1 MGVRERIWPGLT
13 ARGVALEV
21 LLAGLGV
28 ALTGSGFG
36 TLDPTTLDLAAVAA
50 ITALMA
56 LALLLVRRTQ
66 PAIPFAVCA
75 ASAALGFSPTA
86 PWLLASYAVGRYSGS
101 WWVRGAAGLGGAV
114 AIAVVADPITV
125 GGWTIVA
132 AATGAIVALPAAL
145 GIWQRTRE
153 QLLGVLR
160 ERAERAEAEREL
172 LAREAVVSERTR
184 IAREMHDAV
193 GHRVSLMVLQAG
205 AIELAAHD
213 AERVELLAGQVQ
225 GAGRR
230 ALAELRQMVGVL
242 RAEDVDDDAPLG
254 PQPELADLPRLV
266 DQAREAGM
274 DVTLTVPADVAIDP
288 ALDPAVGRA
297 AYRIAQEALTNAGK
311 HAPGARVQVA
321 VERGPARLRLRVVN
335 GAPTRPPQPADGD
348 GYGLVGLGERVR
360 TLGGRLTA
368 EPRLD
373 GGFYIDA
380 ELPA

>member
-13 ARGVALEV
+13 ARGIALEAG
-21 LLAGLGV
+21 LAGLGV
-28 ALTGSGFG
+28 VMIVSGFG
-36 TLDPTTLDLAAVAA
+36 TLAPPSLDLGAVAVA
-50 ITALMA
+50 TALMA
-56 LALLLVRRTQ
+56 LGLFLFRRTQ
-66 PAIPFAVCA
+66 PAVPFAVCA
-75 ASAALGFSPTA
+75 VSAALGFSPTG
-86 PWLLASYAVGRYSGS
+86 PWLLASYAVGRYSDS
-101 WWVRGAAGLGGAV
+101 WWVRGGVGMGGAV
-114 AIAVVADPITV
+114 AIAVAADPVTF
-125 GGWTIVA
+125 GGWTVVA

-172 LAREAVVSERTR
+172 LARDAVLSERTR

-205 AIELAAHD
+205 AIELAARD
-213 AERVELLAGQVQ
+213 ADRVEQLAGQVQ
-225 GAGRR
+225 TAGRR
-230 ALAELRQMVGVL
+230 ALVELRQMVGVL
-242 RAEDVDDDAPLG
+242 RAGDVDDQAPLG
-254 PQPELADLPRLV
+254 PQPGLEDLPRLV

-274 DVTLTVPADVAIDP
+274 DVALTGAADGPVDS
-288 ALDPAVGRA
+288 AVGRA

-311 HAPGARVQVA
+311 HAPGARVHVTA
-321 VERGPARLRLRVVN
+321 ERRPEELHLRVVN
-335 GAPTRPPQPADGD
+335 GAPTRPPQPVPGD

-373 GGFYIDA
+373 GGFVVEA
-380 ELPA
+380 VLPA

>member
-1 MGVRERIWPGLT
+1 MRLRDRIWPGLS
-13 ARGVALEV
+13 ARGIAREV

-36 TLDPTTLDLAAVAA
+36 TLDPSTMDLAGIAVA
-50 ITALMA
+50 TALMA
-56 LALLLVRRTQ
+56 LTLLLFRRTQ

-75 ASAALGFSPTA
+75 VSAALGFSPTA

-101 WWVRGAAGLGGAV
+101 WWVRGGAGLGGTI
-114 AIAVVADPITV
+114 AIALVADPVTL

-132 AATGAIVALPAAL
+132 AATGAIIALPAAL
-145 GIWQRTRE
+145 GTWQRTRE
-153 QLLGVLR
+153 QLLRVLQ

-172 LAREAVVSERTR
+172 AARDAVLSERTR
-184 IAREMHDAV
+184 IAREMHDAA

-205 AIELAAHD
+205 AIELAARD
-213 AERVELLAGQVQ
+213 AERVEQLAEQVQ
-225 GAGRR
+225 TAGRR

-242 RAEDVDDDAPLG
+242 RAGDVDDDAPLG
-254 PQPELADLPRLV
+254 PQPGLADLPRLV
-266 DQAREAGM
+266 EQAREAGM
-274 DVTLTVPADVAIDP
+274 EVALTSPAEPGAE

-311 HAPGARVQVA
+311 HAPGARVQLT
-321 VERGPARLRLRVVN
+321 VERSPERLHLRVVN
-335 GAPTRPPQPADGD
+335 SAPTRLPQPVDGD

-360 TLGGRLTA
+360 TLGGRITA

-373 GGFYIDA
+373 GGFGIDA

>member
-13 ARGVALEV
+13 ARGIALEAG
-21 LLAGLGV
+21 LAGLGV
-28 ALTGSGFG
+28 VMIVSGFG
-36 TLDPTTLDLAAVAA
+36 TLAPPSLGLGAVAVA
-50 ITALMA
+50 TALMA
-56 LALLLVRRTQ
+56 LGLFLFRRTQ
-66 PAIPFAVCA
+66 PAVPFAVCA
-75 ASAALGFSPTA
+75 VSAALGFSPTG
-86 PWLLASYAVGRYSGS
+86 PWLLASYAVGRYSDS
-101 WWVRGAAGLGGAV
+101 WWVRGGVGTGGAV
-114 AIAVVADPITV
+114 AIAVAADPVTV
-125 GGWTIVA
+125 GGWTVVA

-160 ERAERAEAEREL
+160 ERAERAEGEREL
-172 LAREAVVSERTR
+172 LARDAVLSERTR

-205 AIELAAHD
+205 AIELAARD
-213 AERVELLAGQVQ
+213 ADRVEQLAGQVQ
-225 GAGRR
+225 AAGRR

-242 RAEDVDDDAPLG
+242 RAGDVDEDAPLG
-254 PQPELADLPRLV
+254 PQPGLEDLPRLV

-274 DVTLTVPADVAIDP
+274 DVALTGPADAGV
-288 ALDPAVGRA
+288 DPAVARA

-311 HAPGARVQVA
+311 HAPGARVRLT
-321 VERGPARLRLRVVN
+321 VERGTEELHLRVVN
-335 GAPTRPPQPADGD
+335 GPPTRPAEPVPGD

-373 GGFYIDA
+373 GGFVVEA
-380 ELPA
+380 VLPA